1 MMIGETSQS
10 LRNILPT
17 SEDSE
22 GQLDGKIEALK

>member
-1 MMIGETSQS
+1 MMVSDTNQS

-17 SEDSE
+17 PEDND